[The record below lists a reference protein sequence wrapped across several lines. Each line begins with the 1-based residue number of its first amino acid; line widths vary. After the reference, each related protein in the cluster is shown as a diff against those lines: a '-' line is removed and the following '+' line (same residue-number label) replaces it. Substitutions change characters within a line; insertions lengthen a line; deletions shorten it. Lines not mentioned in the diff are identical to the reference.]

1 MDATLLDDKSSPT
14 RRSDFW
20 RLFTVLF
27 AAGAFGVA
35 AVMPYIFAFI
45 EKLPPVPLPFPMP
58 VLMLLQFVQTSIY
71 VAVAVSVGLLAA
83 RRLGFG
89 APVTESWLAGDRDA
103 ARERAR
109 KMLPSSAAMGAGV
122 ALVLVLLFI
131 FIFIPLNPQ
140 LRSILSP
147 DIALWKRF
155 LASFYGGIVEELLMR
170 LFLFSS
176 LVWLV
181 SGSWRADRKA
191 PGEVVLWSVNIF
203 VALIFGLA
211 HLPAA
216 GLMNIPITTSLVVMA
231 LLLNGLAGAT
241 FGYLYWRRGLE
252 AAMVAHFSADIVL
265 HVIAPVVYGR

>member
-1 MDATLLDDKSSPT
+1 MDANSPT
-14 RRSDFW
+14 HKRDFW

-27 AAGAFGVA
+27 VAGAFGVLA
-35 AVMPYIFAFI
+35 IMPYLLAFI
-45 EKLPPVPLPFPMP
+45 EKLPPVPLPFPLP
-58 VLMLLQFVQTSIY
+58 VLMLLQFVQSSIY

-89 APVTESWLAGDRDA
+89 APIIESWLTGDRDE

-109 KMLPSSAAMGAGV
+109 KSLPSSAAMGAGV
-122 ALVLVLLFI
+122 ALVLVLLLI

-140 LRSILSP
+140 LRIILSS
-147 DIALWKRF
+147 DIAIWKKF

-181 SGSWRADRKA
+181 SGSWRADRKP
-191 PGEVVLWSVNIF
+191 PGAVVLWSVNIF
-203 VALIFGLA
+203 VALIFGLG

-241 FGYLYWRRGLE
+241 FGYLYWKRGLE
-252 AAMVAHFSADIVL
+252 AAIVAHFSADIVI
-265 HVIAPVVYGR
+265 HVLASAVYGR